1 MVIEKLTNKYKDTYE
16 YAHNLAKYLK
26 KSDIIFLTGDLGAGK
41 TLFARGLCK
50 GLGVQEE
57 ITSPTFNL
65 LNVYQNT
72 DKDLIVYHFD
82 LYRLNRAEELEDIGF
97 NEYVYST
104 GISMIEWAD
113 KFPEY
118 LPDEYLLIEI
128 EKTGENDRIIKLSFY
143 GDRYENLG
151 KEIDF

>member
-1 MVIEKLTNKYKDTYE
+1 MAIEKLTNKYEDTYK
-16 YAHNLAKYLK
+16 YAYNLAKHLK

-41 TLFARGLCK
+41 TLFTQGLCK
-50 GLGVQEE
+50 GLGVKEE

-65 LNVYQNT
+65 LNIYQNT
-72 DKDLIVYHFD
+72 EQDLTVYHFD
-82 LYRLNRAEELEDIGF
+82 LYRLDKEEELEDIGF
-97 NEYVYST
+97 NEYVYSD
-104 GISMIEWAD
+104 GISIIEWAD

-128 EKTGENDRIIKLSFY
+128 KKTGENDRIIKLSFC
-143 GDRYENLG
+143 GDRYKELG